1 MEQPTK
7 KAIQIN
13 IERID
18 QTKYLLYVFDHPV
31 YKANMTAVFQ
41 DIRKDLRSEFKLDIE
56 TATVLFYDE
65 TGEITKA
72 VKAKSHAEL
81 KDIVDKLEIYIK
93 NEKNY
98 WVVKAWGQPRANCR
112 SASQPAKNHAPKLR
126 QIKKQH

>member
-7 KAIQIN
+7 KAIQIK

-18 QTKYLLYVFDHPV
+18 ETKYLFYDFTHPI
-31 YKANMTAVFQ
+31 YNSNMTAVFQ
-41 DIRKDLRSEFKLDIE
+41 DIRKDLRSEFKIDIE

-81 KDIVDKLEIYIK
+81 KDIVDKLENYIK

-98 WVVKAWGQPRANCR
+98 
-112 SASQPAKNHAPKLR
+112 
-126 QIKKQH
+126 